1 MLANHASI
9 QRHCT
14 GAPVSKADNTWRAEP
29 DADSARFQR
38 RGLLRLGTLAAGVTG
53 ATVLSGVNS
62 AGVHAAPSPKGGT
75 SDYVS
80 QTTLVNELD
89 KKVAKGELIV
99 NVKDHGAKGDAVR
112 SASGGFVA
120 AGSDKFKGTGF
131 AAEDVGKYCAVV
143 GAGPGGT
150 VLETVI
156 VHVQSP
162 TLVTLGSVAS
172 TSAADVAYLFGTDD
186 TAVIQAV
193 LDGVNDTSYTQVFFP
208 RGSYLTGGL
217 QLKNNTHLIG
227 AGRGAWA
234 YEFYART
241 TRLIAKPGL
250 ASPGLLTDYSG
261 HQVGN
266 VRITDM
272 MLDGARAFQSKACA
286 GIYLSDSKIGAD
298 SLWSIERVYVG
309 FFSGDALYF
318 GAFRRGNRVNDCHFW
333 QCRGNGVRIDGTDN
347 SFMQCMFAQNDGDG
361 ILLNQG
367 ANHFYGCDIFSNGG
381 HGASIA
387 PFGRMNQFTNCF
399 FDINKKSG
407 VYNAAKNLSLT
418 QCRFASNSQA
428 ADGVYPDVD
437 IVGGPSGC
445 SLLSPTFY
453 AIAGLANLPH
463 SGIRALG
470 NAGANLVYVTGFSH
484 DPGVTTWRTG
494 SYVEKC
500 VGMLHKGFAFSDGA
514 VISTGSVNGTRLGAE
529 ATNKL
534 GFFGA
539 IPVTRPNVGSA
550 ATDGASTQA
559 LVNEL
564 RAKLIALGLI
574 A

>member
-1 MLANHASI
+1 MNGPDA
-9 QRHCT
+9 
-14 GAPVSKADNTWRAEP
+14 TWSQEP
-29 DADSARFQR
+29 DGDLASFQR
-38 RGLLRLGTLAAGVTG
+38 RNLLRLGTMAAGFTG
-53 ATVLSGVNS
+53 ATALSGLMS
-62 AGVHAAPSPKGGT
+62 TGAQAAPPPKDPAA
-75 SDYVS
+75 SYVS
-80 QTTLVNELD
+80 QTTMTNELD
-89 KKVAKGELIV
+89 KKVAKDELIV
-99 NVKDHGAKGDAVR
+99 NVKDHGAKGNAVR
-112 SASGGFVA
+112 NASGGFIA
-120 AGSDKFKGTGF
+120 AGSNKFKGNGF
-131 AAEDVGKYCAVV
+131 AAEDVGKYCAIV
-143 GAGPGGT
+143 GAGPGAT
-150 VLETVI
+150 LLETVI
-156 VHVQSP
+156 ADVQGP
-162 TLVTLGSVAS
+162 TSITLGSAAS
-172 TSAADVAYLFGTDD
+172 TSVADGAYLFGTDD
-186 TAVIQAV
+186 TAAIQAV
-193 LDGVNDTSYTQVFFP
+193 LDGVNDSSYTQVFFP

-217 QLKNNTHLIG
+217 QLKNNTQLIG

-250 ASPGLLTDYSG
+250 AAPGLITDYSG
-261 HQVGN
+261 QQVGN

-272 MLDGARAFQSKACA
+272 MLDGARAFHSTACT

-298 SLWSIERVYVG
+298 SLWSLERVYVG

-333 QCRGNGVRIDGTDN
+333 QCRGSGARIDGTDN
-347 SFMQCMFAQNDGDG
+347 SFMQCMFAQNDSDG
-361 ILLNQG
+361 VLMNQG

-381 HGASIA
+381 HGVSIA

-407 VYNAAKNLSLT
+407 IYNTAKNLSLT

-437 IVGGPSGC
+437 IVGGPPGC
-445 SLLSPTFY
+445 SLVNPSFY
-453 AIAGLANLPH
+453 AVAGLTNLPH

-494 SYVEKC
+494 SYVEVC

-514 VISTGSVNGTRLGAE
+514 VISTGTVNGTRFGAD
-529 ATNKL
+529 AANKL
-534 GFFGA
+534 AFFGSL
-539 IPVTRPNVGSA
+539 PVTRPSVGPA
-550 ATDGASTQA
+550 ATDPASTQA
-559 LVNEL
+559 LINEL
-564 RAKLIALGLI
+564 RAKLISLGLI